1 MKMLNYFKTIYY
13 IAEKDLLLEL
23 RTKEVINSML
33 IFALLVV
40 IVFSFIFE
48 PGAEYKADL
57 AAGILWMAIIFSGIL
72 GLNKSMMNEVNG
84 GNLNALLLSPI
95 DRTAIFFGKT
105 ISNFLFLL
113 FMESVTIPIY
123 SVFYDISF
131 LNNFIM
137 NVITILLGTYGF
149 SVLGTLFSIISVKS
163 RTREVMLPILLL
175 PLIIPLILA
184 SIQAMNIFIKGEDI
198 SDSYKWLQLLI
209 GFDIIFTTVIYVIF
223 EYVIEE

>member
-1 MKMLNYFKTIYY
+1 MKYFKTIFN
-13 IAEKDLLLEL
+13 IVEKDIILEL
-23 RTKEVINSML
+23 KAKEVINSML

-48 PGAEYKADL
+48 PGADYKIDI

-84 GNLNALLLSPI
+84 GNLTALLLAPI
-95 DRTAIFFGKT
+95 DRSAIFFGKT
-105 ISNFLFLL
+105 FSNFVFLL
-113 FMESVTIPIY
+113 FMELITIPIY
-123 SVFYDISF
+123 TIFYDISL
-131 LNNFIM
+131 LNNFIY
-137 NVITILLGTYGF
+137 NLITLLLGTYGF
-149 SVLGTLFSIISVKS
+149 SLLGTLFSIISVKS

-184 SIQAMNIFIKGEDI
+184 AIQAMNIFIKGEDI
-198 SDSYKWLQLLI
+198 VESYKWLHLLTA
-209 GFDIIFTTVIYVIF
+209 FDIIFTVVIYLIF

>member
-1 MKMLNYFKTIYY
+1 MLTYFKTIYY
-13 IAEKDLLLEL
+13 IVEKDLLLEL
-23 RTKEVINSML
+23 RTKEVINSMM
-33 IFALLVV
+33 IFSLLVV

-48 PGAEYKADL
+48 PGAEYKIDL
-57 AAGILWMAIIFSGIL
+57 ASGILWMAIIFSGIL

-105 ISNFLFLL
+105 MSNFIFIL
-113 FMESVTIPIY
+113 FMEVITIPIY
-123 SVFYDISF
+123 AVFYDISF

-137 NVITILLGTYGF
+137 NIITLLLGTYGF

-175 PLIIPLILA
+175 PLIIPIILA
-184 SIQAMNIFIKGEDI
+184 SIQAMNIFIKGGDI
-198 SDSYKWLQLLI
+198 SESYNWLQLLI